1 MSTSHRNQWCESH
14 NHDQNECIYS
24 ARHGYCDSILT
35 FHPIGP
41 KGRDELVLMG
51 IDFCLDEF
59 PAGTQHRCPGLCQSL
74 IEYNLNQIYV
84 FGSDD
89 FMSESVTP
97 SYMAQDTVWH
107 PTAFRT
113 HTLGQIQSD
122 GASLVGSEVTVCGYM
137 EANRGK
143 GKICFMDVR
152 DGTGKVQVFLKQGG
166 ISDEELAVAQ
176 GLSRESTVQIV
187 GEVAQKRPPKVA
199 EGEPVPPPS
208 YEVVASKFVVLAQA
222 ETPLPLGVTDTVS
235 IGLDTRLD
243 NRFLDLRRA
252 HVNAMFTLRAK
263 VLQYGREHL
272 ITEGFKEINSPK
284 IIASA
289 SEGGTNLFPMMYFDT
304 PAFLSQS
311 PQLYKQLTVLGGME
325 RVFEIGPAFR
335 AEKHDTYRHLN
346 EFISFDIEGAW
357 MNDDDVM
364 CVQERMIHHIWKTVA
379 ENDQDQIDIIN
390 EYRESQGDEPIT
402 VEVPSLPFP
411 RIEYCDAIK
420 MIQDAGVEIT
430 WGDDIESSHCDIIA
444 AKYPGFHFLPRW
456 PMSMKPFYIHH
467 VPGELGSTGEQL
479 SRGFDLNYGRD
490 EMTSGGQR
498 EHNVDVLEQNLR
510 NMELD
515 PADFTFYTDGFRYGA
530 PPHAGWGL
538 GVARLLMVLTGSRNV
553 RETVLFPRDRS
564 RVTP

>member
-1 MSTSHRNQWCESH
+1 
-14 NHDQNECIYS
+14 
-24 ARHGYCDSILT
+24 
-35 FHPIGP
+35 
-41 KGRDELVLMG
+41 
-51 IDFCLDEF
+51 
-59 PAGTQHRCPGLCQSL
+59 
-74 IEYNLNQIYV
+74 
-84 FGSDD
+84 
-89 FMSESVTP
+89 
-97 SYMAQDTVWH
+97 MASDTVWH
-107 PTAFRT
+107 PTYFRT
-113 HTLGQIQSD
+113 HTLSQIQDD
-122 GASLVGSEVTVCGYM
+122 GESLVGSEVTICGYM

-143 GKICFMDVR
+143 GKICFMDIR
-152 DGTGKVQVFLKQGG
+152 DGTGRVQIFLKQGG
-166 ISDEELAVAQ
+166 VSDDELETAQ
-176 GLSRESTVQIV
+176 GLSRESTVQII

-199 EGEPVPPPS
+199 EGEPVPPPT
-208 YEVVASKFVVLAQA
+208 YEVVASKFIVLTKAA
-222 ETPLPLGVTDTVS
+222 TPLPLGVTDTVS

-243 NRFLDLRRA
+243 NRFLDLRRS

-311 PQLYKQLTVLGGME
+311 PQLYKQLTILGGME

-364 CVQERMIHHIWKTVA
+364 CVQERMIHHIWKMVA
-379 ENDQDQIDIIN
+379 ENDQDQVAIIN
-390 EYRESQGDEPIT
+390 HYRESQGDAPIT
-402 VEVPSLPFP
+402 VDIPSLPFP

-420 MIQDAGVEIT
+420 MIQDAGEEIV
-430 WGDDIESSHCDIIA
+430 WGDDIDSSHCDIIA

-456 PMSMKPFYIHH
+456 PMGMKPFYIHQI
-467 VPGELGSTGEQL
+467 PGEVGATGEQL

-498 EHNVDVLEQNLR
+498 EHNVEILEENLR
-510 NMELD
+510 NKGLD
-515 PADFTFYTDGFRYGA
+515 PADFAFYTDGFRYGA

-564 RVTP
+564 RVSP